1 MALDWDA
8 LFGDAD
14 SLTLEQFKAKLAG
27 RKVVDLADGDYVGKE
42 KFDAEVKKA
51 KEAAKAAADE
61 LADLKAATDGDDG
74 LRKQLD
80 AAVARADLAVK
91 ERDDALRERDGVT
104 VRLTSAER
112 AARVSEKV
120 PDRRFARLALLDAEA
135 LVTDEVDF
143 DTALDKVLAD
153 NPDYAPAPD
162 EDGKTPIRVDTGAP
176 NPGKPPAKAEDKD
189 LAAFVEGLHIPG
201 GDDKK
206 E

>member
-91 ERDDALRERDGVT
+91 ERDDALRERDGVAK
-104 VRLTSAER
+104 RLTSAER
-112 AARVSEKV
+112 AARVSAKV

-176 NPGKPPAKAEDKD
+176 NPGKPPSAESDPF
-189 LAAFVEGLHIPG
+189 LERLESHTGTG
-201 GDDKK
+201 GPDKK